1 LPRRQRQPVSPDPF
15 IDHAGF
21 EFGID
26 EDEENEE
33 TRGDAMTKLKG
44 VLWPGMNIFDS
55 ATEQMRR
62 KRNQKKDG
70 TILKQ
75 MERTSENIQPTELVF
90 SPGGT
95 LRKERRISGMVEDSS
110 PIKGETPIPKRRVT
124 RPRCVPLSQPNP
136 NALNLRGQARKH
148 GKQGNG
154 GPPQPLDELSR
165 QTLPL
170 LESSPFNRPFSYFGN
185 RYPSSDDEFRLT
197 LVGLDQ
203 KSRRGFAVFK
213 DDKEHLQST
222 FRDGLSYEEEVT
234 VNRLANLVHDDK
246 KISGSFTNAHSFH
259 QYHQPQSFNNYQ
271 LSLSSPFRFSG
282 FTAIPQYPTG
292 KENIE
297 PILAQTGRVDIHAR
311 PSDWDSQYQFAAE
324 CRHATQYLYGAG
336 LHAGFGGF
344 GESDAFGYSCNPLSY
359 SLPLIQ
365 HSLDQ
370 KNGTNSR
377 VQDGRVSPCREH
389 AKIDCVASPD
399 GTVSDLDREDM
410 GRLYFDGVPG

>member
-1 LPRRQRQPVSPDPF
+1 MD
-15 IDHAGF
+15 
-21 EFGID
+21 
-26 EDEENEE
+26 
-33 TRGDAMTKLKG
+33 
-44 VLWPGMNIFDS
+44 IFDS

-124 RPRCVPLSQPNP
+124 RPRCVPLSQSNL
-136 NALNLRGQARKH
+136 NTLNLRAQARKH

-154 GPPQPLDELSR
+154 GPPQPLDELPK

-170 LESSPFNRPFSYFGN
+170 LESSPFHRQFSYFSS

-197 LVGLDQ
+197 LVGSDQ
-203 KSRRGFAVFK
+203 KSRRGFAVFR

-234 VNRLANLVHDDK
+234 VNRLANLVHDGK
-246 KISGSFTNAHSFH
+246 QHSGSFTNAHSFP

-271 LSLSSPFRFSG
+271 LSLSSPFPFSG

-297 PILAQTGRVDIHAR
+297 PILTQTGRVDTYAR
-311 PSDWDSQYQFAAE
+311 QSDWDGQHHFAAE

-370 KNGTNSR
+370 KNAAKSR
-377 VQDGRVSPCREH
+377 VQDGRISPCREQG
-389 AKIDCVASPD
+389 KIDCVASPD
-399 GTVSDLDREDM
+399 GTVSDVDEEDI
-410 GRLYFDGVPG
+410 GRLYFDGVRG